1 MTFPY
6 STREQKRYDA
16 AEDGVLE
23 DVKHLLGKGDDI
35 NINLPYTYTSGQ
47 TSIYIAAKGGYTF
60 NTVLLMATGL
70 AVVAIQ
76 FITL

>member
-23 DVKHLLGKGDDI
+23 DVQHLLGKGDDI

-47 TSIYIAAKGGYTF
+47 TSIYI
-60 NTVLLMATGL
+60 
-70 AVVAIQ
+70 
-76 FITL
+76 